1 MKIQRPPQPLPVA
14 STGRSRAAEPVGRA
28 EGVGGAAKVS
38 LSGDARFV
46 ERVRDEM
53 RSGPPVRQDKV
64 DEVRKALDEG
74 RYEKSVD
81 MDQIVD
87 RMLEDL

>member
-1 MKIQRPPQPLPVA
+1 MKIERPPQPLPLA
-14 STGRSRAAEPVGRA
+14 STGRSRAAEPVGKA
-28 EGVGGAAKVS
+28 EGVGGATKVT

-53 RSGPPVRQDKV
+53 RSGPPVRADKV
-64 DEVRKALDEG
+64 DEVRQALKDG
-74 RYEKSVD
+74 SYERGVD
-81 MDQIVD
+81 LDQLVD